1 MLRLRPYKACDAA
14 AVVSWIGD
22 ETAFRKWSADR
33 FESYPITAEDLN
45 RHYAAMADSDS
56 FYEMT
61 AFDGTGPVGHLI
73 LRFTDEAKTVIRFGF
88 VIVDSQRRGMGCG
101 REMLRMAVRYAFD
114 FLDAEKITIGVFEN
128 NPQAYRCYRAVGF
141 RDVTDGPA
149 EVYHVM
155 DEDWKC
161 LELEMLR

>member
-56 FYEMT
+56 FFEMT

-73 LRFTDEAKTVIRFGF
+73 LRFTDEAKTVVRFGF
-88 VIVDSQRRGMGCG
+88 VIVDSQRRGMGYG
-101 REMLRMAVRYAFD
+101 REMLRLAVRYAFD
-114 FLDAEKITIGVFEN
+114 FLGAEKITIGVFEN

-141 RDVTDGPA
+141 RDVTDGPT
-149 EVYHVM
+149 EVYHVL
-155 DEDWKC
+155 DKDWKC